1 MDKLKRT
8 VHTKKSLTEGMLSY
22 GILIRNT
29 TDFIFFRKYMADN
42 LLEFNMCHKLHV
54 NSMVSDKAFK
64 DYGKVRMFSA
74 KNGVFFPFLQYGGI
88 SLLVVVCFGCVYE
101 VVKKLME
108 M

>member
-1 MDKLKRT
+1 MWFIFIVRCYYDKEK
-8 VHTKKSLTEGMLSY
+8 HSY
-22 GILIRNT
+22 YYSYL
-29 TDFIFFRKYMADN
+29 DFTFFRKYMADN